1 MAEKDKQQ
9 GGVNI
14 EAITIVN
21 QYGDAL
27 DISMLSMGVRLYE
40 SIYSKFVTGD
50 IAVMD
55 GLNVLKNFRF
65 TGQETVRISFKQQEG
80 SGQAASTKDSIDKVF
95 RVYKVSN
102 LERIKDSTQSYLIK
116 MCDPR
121 MFRARRQRLSQTL
134 RGSYTDMLVGLFTD
148 SKYGLNIPKTDIDL
162 WEQTTPDNFQFISP
176 SWTIA
181 RLADHFVSQASKGND
196 THTKN
201 GMFLFQTLNGGF
213 RFASIDT
220 LTQQEFPLE
229 FSYKPRS
236 DSNTDNKDLNAPDG
250 SNTQIIAFSKP
261 QMFDTLQGTVG
272 GAYASSMKVYDP
284 LRKLEQ
290 DVVFDLEESYT
301 KGDHVSGHPL
311 VMTGELEIIGKPGIL
326 TDPNDSPN
334 IDQIDADLP
343 INKSFESVV
352 LYTNNSNHDF
362 TNGTVVTGA
371 EAFLGQNFKDNAVL
385 ERRALMENLQQHRI
399 LITIPAR
406 TDLTVGTVIV
416 LNLPSPESQNAN
428 DDTSDQLNDDR
439 YLVIDQCIDI
449 NPLTKRGVSHLEC
462 VKESYAKKVADHKP
476 ASLIK
481 EQQT

>member
-1 MAEKDKQQ
+1 MAEKDQQQ
-9 GGVNI
+9 GGVHI

-21 QYGDAL
+21 QYGEAL
-27 DISMLSMGVRLYE
+27 DISMLSIGVRLYE

-80 SGQAASTKDSIDKVF
+80 SGQSASAKNAIDKVF

-148 SKYGLNIPKTDIDL
+148 AIFGLNIPKQDIDL
-162 WEQTTPDNFQFISP
+162 WEQTVPDNNQFISP
-176 SWTIA
+176 NWTIA
-181 RLADHFVSQASKGND
+181 RLADHFVSKASMGEA

-201 GMFLFQTLNGGF
+201 GMFLYQTLNGGF

-220 LTQQEFPLE
+220 LSQQEFPLE

-236 DSNTDNKDLNAPDG
+236 DSNTDKKDLNAPDG
-250 SNTQIIAFSKP
+250 ANTQIIAYSKP
-261 QMFDTLQGTVG
+261 QLFDTLQGTVG
-272 GAYASSMKVYDP
+272 GAYASSMKAYDP
-284 LRKLEQ
+284 LRKIEQ
-290 DVVFDLEESYT
+290 DIIFDLEESYT
-301 KGDHVSGHPL
+301 KGNHVSGHPL
-311 VMTGELEIIGKPGIL
+311 VMTGEMEVTSKAGIL
-326 TDPNDSPN
+326 TDPNDSPT
-334 IDQIDADLP
+334 IDNIDADLP
-343 INKSFESVV
+343 INESFESVV
-352 LYTNNSNHDF
+352 LYTNNANHDF
-362 TNGTVVTGA
+362 GDGVDITGD
-371 EAFLGQNFKDNAVL
+371 ESFLGYNNKDNAEL

-406 TDLTVGTVIV
+406 TDLSVGTVIV
-416 LNLPSPESQNAN
+416 LNLPSPESQHDNS
-428 DDTSDQLNDDR
+428 DTSDQLNDDR

-462 VKESYAKKVADHKP
+462 VKESYAKKVSEYKP
-476 ASLIK
+476 ASMTK
-481 EQQT
+481 EQQL